1 MSSTRRWTI
10 ARWPSLTAKTLAVG
24 ALALAAI
31 AATPAPS
38 GFRGHVT
45 IGPLTPVCSVD
56 HPCDGPA
63 KQVTLTFS
71 RTGFAKRV
79 VTDSAGAYRILLRS
93 GAYTV
98 RANRGMSMRPAH
110 VWVHRGLVAKLDFAI
125 DTGIR

>member
-1 MSSTRRWTI
+1 MFSTRRWTT
-10 ARWPSLTAKTLAVG
+10 ARWPTLTASLLAV
-24 ALALAAI
+24 AAV

-56 HPCDGPA
+56 RPCNGPA
-63 KQVTLTFS
+63 KHVTLTFA
-71 RTGFAKRV
+71 RTGHVRV
-79 VTDSAGAYRILLRS
+79 VVTSATGDYRIVLRP

-98 RANRGMSMRPAH
+98 HASRGMSIRPVH
-110 VWVHRGLVAKLDFAI
+110 VWVHRGLVAKLNFAI